1 MLFLY
6 ILIQLFGLDLQM
18 NNGFWI
24 IGIFQPLENILIFFF
39 VTCYFSFQKKKKKI
53 EPKSIFFGEKET
65 WGPLRKHFF
74 LDKMNDKI
82 AEKG

>member
-39 VTCYFSFQKKKKKI
+39 VTCNFSFQKKKI
-53 EPKSIFFGEKET
+53 IDPKSIFFGEKET
-65 WGPLRKHFF
+65 WGPLRKHLF
-74 LDKMNDKI
+74 LGKMSDTI
-82 AEKG
+82 VEKG